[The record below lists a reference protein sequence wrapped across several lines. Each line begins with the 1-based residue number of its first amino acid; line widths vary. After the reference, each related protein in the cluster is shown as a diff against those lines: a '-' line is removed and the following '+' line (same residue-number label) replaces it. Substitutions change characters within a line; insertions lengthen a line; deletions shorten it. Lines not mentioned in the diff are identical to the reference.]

1 MSGNEGGKY
10 HEVAKALSK
19 LLFQKGLNIEVKT
32 SSGSR
37 ENLTA
42 LTNGISDLALLQND
56 ISNSETLCSL
66 TILYEEALHLIV
78 RKELTSVEQLAGSTV
93 SIGNKG
99 GGTEGIAVAM
109 LKQLGI
115 EEENIR

>member
-42 LTNGISDLALLQND
+42 LTN
-56 ISNSETLCSL
+56 
-66 TILYEEALHLIV
+66 
-78 RKELTSVEQLAGSTV
+78 
-93 SIGNKG
+93 
-99 GGTEGIAVAM
+99 
-109 LKQLGI
+109 
-115 EEENIR
+115 